1 MATPDCILL
10 TGAAGYIASHTWL
23 ALQEAGYTVVGV
35 DSFVNSSPVALDRL
49 REIGGQPIH
58 FVQGD
63 VRDPAVLDRCFE
75 LGQTLGGIKAVV
87 HFAALKAVGES
98 VERPLDYFE
107 NNLGSL
113 LAVSQAMQ
121 RHGVNIELKGFT
133 DERVASEEYRTG
145 QCAGFVATAF
155 RTRQFNPTAGSID
168 TLGATT
174 IVRDG
179 KIDINGSYD
188 VVRKLVQTFA
198 TPAANR
204 FMVNGQHEVG
214 GIIPLGAAY
223 PVVNDRKI
231 NSVEALAGKRIA
243 SFDHDKAQA
252 VMIQRIGAQPVS
264 ADITNFA
271 TMFNNGSVDVIIA
284 PAIIYRPFELQK
296 GIGTKGGVARF
307 PITIL
312 SYQMIIRSS
321 AFPEGFGQVSRSH
334 FAKNV
339 EEAIRIARKADLDIP
354 PKLWLDPTQEEN
366 DQYMV
371 LMRQGRV
378 LMANKGLFDK
388 TGLKILKRIRCSVEP
403 ASAEC
408 SERTEEWK

>member
-1 MATPDCILL
+1 M
-10 TGAAGYIASHTWL
+10 
-23 ALQEAGYTVVGV
+23 
-35 DSFVNSSPVALDRL
+35 
-49 REIGGQPIH
+49 
-58 FVQGD
+58 
-63 VRDPAVLDRCFE
+63 PAP
-75 LGQTLGGIKAVV
+75 TLKR
-87 HFAALKAVGES
+87 GE
-98 VERPLDYFE
+98 
-107 NNLGSL
+107 
-113 LAVSQAMQ
+113 
-121 RHGVNIELKGFT
+121 
-133 DERVASEEYRTG
+133 
-145 QCAGFVATAF
+145 CATAF
-155 RTRQFNPTAGSID
+155 GKMPADSSGGAAYHQTMKLNKFLSLRQAALALVASAGLWSCAQAAEPAKVCVFDPIGTSGDVHRALEDYRLQMAKAGYSLVVRTYVDENVAVEDFRTNQCDALMATGIRTRHFVPVSAALDSPGASSI
-168 TLGATT
+168 LRNG
-174 IVRDG
+174 R
-179 KIDINGSYD
+179 IDMDASFD
-188 VVRKLVQTFA
+188 VVRKFIGILSS
-198 TPAANR
+198 PKAAS
-204 FMVNGQHEVG
+204 MVKVNQYEVA

-223 PVVNDRKI
+223 AFVNDKQLKTLQ
-231 NSVEALAGKRIA
+231 AAAGKRVA
-243 SFDHDKAQA
+243 ALDHDRSQA
-252 VMIQRIGAQPVS
+252 ELIMRAGARPV
-264 ADITNFA
+264 AANITNFA